1 MINQDFMEYPEH
13 RTGFYK
19 LLTAINKT
27 CFPGSPSRHGR
38 LHCCDAD
45 ISRTALL
52 TLPPTQFKL
61 LIDSIVWG
69 MKHTMRDIA
78 EIALNRRLCI
88 ILILRRSLTVLPLSP
103 VCLEVVNNFST
114 ADPQVSNQFF
124 QQYFLSIM
132 QDVFF
137 VLTDT
142 DHKSGFKLQSMVL
155 ARLFQL
161 VQTGAI
167 GVPLF
172 DPSTVPDPNMSNS
185 LFLQE
190 YTATLLKNAFPH
202 LQPYAQLP
210 FPLPTNC

>member
-1 MINQDFMEYPEH
+1 M
-13 RTGFYK
+13 
-19 LLTAINKT
+19 
-27 CFPGSPSRHGR
+27 CPSVPLAFLDH
-38 LHCCDAD
+38 
-45 ISRTALL
+45 
-52 TLPPTQFKL
+52 
-61 LIDSIVWG
+61 
-69 MKHTMRDIA
+69 
-78 EIALNRRLCI
+78 
-88 ILILRRSLTVLPLSP
+88 SLSCQP
-103 VCLEVVNNFST
+103 VCLEVVNNFSS

-202 LQPYAQLP
+202 LQPYAETP
-210 FPLPTNC
+210 PSNELPTDFRLLGFKLRHS

>member
-1 MINQDFMEYPEH
+1 
-13 RTGFYK
+13 
-19 LLTAINKT
+19 
-27 CFPGSPSRHGR
+27 
-38 LHCCDAD
+38 
-45 ISRTALL
+45 
-52 TLPPTQFKL
+52 
-61 LIDSIVWG
+61 
-69 MKHTMRDIA
+69 
-78 EIALNRRLCI
+78 
-88 ILILRRSLTVLPLSP
+88 
-103 VCLEVVNNFST
+103 
-114 ADPQVSNQFF
+114 
-124 QQYFLSIM
+124 M

-185 LFLQE
+185 QFLQE

-202 LQPYAQLP
+202 LQPYVQPP
-210 FPLPTNC
+210 FASQRTTNCVFSPRIQITAFVRNLAEYHSDINKFKLSLRDFLVQLKEFAGDNTELYLEEKEAEAQRKAQEEREAAMKIPGMLKPSQIQDHDEEL

>member
-1 MINQDFMEYPEH
+1 MH
-13 RTGFYK
+13 
-19 LLTAINKT
+19 
-27 CFPGSPSRHGR
+27 FPSPRAFPDHASSHP
-38 LHCCDAD
+38 
-45 ISRTALL
+45 S
-52 TLPPTQFKL
+52 
-61 LIDSIVWG
+61 
-69 MKHTMRDIA
+69 
-78 EIALNRRLCI
+78 
-88 ILILRRSLTVLPLSP
+88 
-103 VCLEVVNNFST
+103 VCLEVTNNFST

-202 LQPYAQLP
+202 LQPYAQLSIP
-210 FPLPTNC
+210 PSNEPLIDCRFLT

>member
-1 MINQDFMEYPEH
+1 M
-13 RTGFYK
+13 
-19 LLTAINKT
+19 
-27 CFPGSPSRHGR
+27 
-38 LHCCDAD
+38 
-45 ISRTALL
+45 
-52 TLPPTQFKL
+52 
-61 LIDSIVWG
+61 
-69 MKHTMRDIA
+69 
-78 EIALNRRLCI
+78 
-88 ILILRRSLTVLPLSP
+88 
-103 VCLEVVNNFST
+103 CLEVINNFST

-161 VQTGAI
+161 MQTGAI

-185 LFLQE
+185 MFLQE

-202 LQPYAQLP
+202 LQPYVLFTGLP
-210 FPLPTNC
+210 LNELLTFSFTQDPSHGVCEELGRVSLGHQ

>member
-1 MINQDFMEYPEH
+1 M
-13 RTGFYK
+13 
-19 LLTAINKT
+19 
-27 CFPGSPSRHGR
+27 
-38 LHCCDAD
+38 
-45 ISRTALL
+45 
-52 TLPPTQFKL
+52 
-61 LIDSIVWG
+61 
-69 MKHTMRDIA
+69 
-78 EIALNRRLCI
+78 
-88 ILILRRSLTVLPLSP
+88 
-103 VCLEVVNNFST
+103 CLEVINNFST

-124 QQYFLSIM
+124 QQYFLSVM

-172 DPSTVPDPNMSNS
+172 DPSTVPDPNVSNS
-185 LFLQE
+185 VFLQE

-202 LQPYAQLP
+202 LQPYVYLIVLLLGEFLTVPPPRIQLTTFVRNLAEYHSDINKFKLSLRDFLVQLKEFAGDNAELYLEEKEEEAQMKAQEEREAAMKIPGMLKP
-210 FPLPTNC
+210 SQIQDQDEEL

>member
-1 MINQDFMEYPEH
+1 M
-13 RTGFYK
+13 
-19 LLTAINKT
+19 
-27 CFPGSPSRHGR
+27 
-38 LHCCDAD
+38 
-45 ISRTALL
+45 
-52 TLPPTQFKL
+52 
-61 LIDSIVWG
+61 
-69 MKHTMRDIA
+69 
-78 EIALNRRLCI
+78 
-88 ILILRRSLTVLPLSP
+88 
-103 VCLEVVNNFST
+103 CLEVVNNFST

-172 DPSTVPDPNMSNS
+172 DPSTVPDPSMSNS

-202 LQPYAQLP
+202 LQPYVRSALRLP
-210 FPLPTNC
+210 ANW

>member
-1 MINQDFMEYPEH
+1 M
-13 RTGFYK
+13 
-19 LLTAINKT
+19 
-27 CFPGSPSRHGR
+27 S
-38 LHCCDAD
+38 
-45 ISRTALL
+45 
-52 TLPPTQFKL
+52 
-61 LIDSIVWG
+61 
-69 MKHTMRDIA
+69 
-78 EIALNRRLCI
+78 
-88 ILILRRSLTVLPLSP
+88 
-103 VCLEVVNNFST
+103 LEVVNNFST

-124 QQYFLSIM
+124 QQYYLGIM

-202 LQPYAQLP
+202 LQPYAQSFVSP
-210 FPLPTNC
+210 FGGVLTISLHRIQVTTFVRNLAEYHSDINKFKLSLRDFLVQLKEFAGDNTELYLEEKETEAQMKAQEEREAAMKIPGMLKPSQIQDHDEEL

>member
-1 MINQDFMEYPEH
+1 M
-13 RTGFYK
+13 
-19 LLTAINKT
+19 
-27 CFPGSPSRHGR
+27 
-38 LHCCDAD
+38 
-45 ISRTALL
+45 
-52 TLPPTQFKL
+52 
-61 LIDSIVWG
+61 
-69 MKHTMRDIA
+69 
-78 EIALNRRLCI
+78 
-88 ILILRRSLTVLPLSP
+88 
-103 VCLEVVNNFST
+103 CLEVVNNFST

-124 QQYFLSIM
+124 QQYFLSVM

-202 LQPYAQLP
+202 LQPYVQPTLRFGGLATDLFVFRIQFTTFVRNLAEYHSDINKFKLSLRDFLVQLKEFAGDNAELYLEEKEAEAQRKAQEEREAAMKIPGMLKP
-210 FPLPTNC
+210 SQIQDHDEEL